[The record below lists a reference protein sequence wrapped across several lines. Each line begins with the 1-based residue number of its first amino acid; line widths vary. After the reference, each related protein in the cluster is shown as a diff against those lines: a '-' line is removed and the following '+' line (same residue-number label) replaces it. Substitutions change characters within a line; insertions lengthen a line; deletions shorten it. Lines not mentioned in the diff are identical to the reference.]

1 MLRHRS
7 AYGLAATA
15 PPSSLPDGLPSSPK
29 LRTLRNPK
37 NPACP
42 PQQGPRGYAD
52 LGPHSGPGRALDS
65 DTISLLTVPL
75 FTGAIGYVTNWSG
88 VLMLFYPVHFRGI
101 TVPGLAT
108 IARYFPRKV
117 RQVPL
122 GFTQGGIGWQGI
134 VPSRA
139 AKMGSIA
146 VDKGIAKLGSPKEF
160 YESLEPDAIAEH
172 IVESSR
178 DDIRELVERTMQRE
192 HPGLW
197 NDLPPRVREAV
208 QSRVQ
213 EQLPD
218 VVRTVTNGIGR
229 DIDHLMDIKLMVIRH
244 LEDRP
249 ELANRIFLEIGKKEL
264 RFIVNFG
271 FWFGLLLGIPTAIL
285 TEVIFHAWW
294 LLPIAGVF
302 IGYVTNLVAI
312 LMIFEPAQ
320 ERRIGPFKLHGLFLR
335 RQREV
340 AGIYSKVIAE
350 DVLSLSNI
358 GRELLEGRQSDRTR
372 KLIVNALRP
381 AIDQATGYARVAVR
395 VAVGADRYDSIRE
408 SVATEAVEYTM
419 TPLDDPDF
427 NARQGT
433 AIETLITARMREMSS
448 DDFSEMLRTVI
459 KEDEWLLYI
468 HGAVLG
474 FGAGLVHLAIFG

>member
-1 MLRHRS
+1 MLT
-7 AYGLAATA
+7 GPAAV
-15 PPSSLPDGLPSSPK
+15 PPGSM
-29 LRTLRNPK
+29 
-37 NPACP
+37 
-42 PQQGPRGYAD
+42 
-52 LGPHSGPGRALDS
+52 DS
-65 DTISLLTVPL
+65 ETISLLTVPL

-88 VLMLFYPVHFRGI
+88 VLMLFYPVQFRGVR
-101 TVPGLAT
+101 VPGLAL
-108 IARYFPRKV
+108 ISRFFPRRV

-146 VDKGIAKLGSPKEF
+146 VDKGIAKLGSPREF

-172 IVESSR
+172 IVETSR

-192 HPGLW
+192 NPGLW

-208 QSRVQ
+208 HARVQ
-213 EQLPD
+213 QQLPD
-218 VVRTVTNGIGR
+218 VVRTVTDEIGR

-244 LEDRP
+244 LEERP
-249 ELANRIFLEIGKKEL
+249 ELSNRIFLEIGRKEL

-271 FWFGLLLGIPTAIL
+271 FWFGLLLGIPTAVL
-285 TEVIFHAWW
+285 TGVVFQQWW
-294 LLPIAGVF
+294 LLPVCGVI

-312 LMIFEPAQ
+312 LMIFEPVD
-320 ERRIGPFKLHGLFLR
+320 ERQIGPFKLQGLFLR

-340 AGIYSKVIAE
+340 AGIYSKVIAQ
-350 DVLSLSNI
+350 DVVNLNNI

-395 VAVGADRYDSIRE
+395 IAMGTDRYDTIRE
-408 SVATEAVEYTM
+408 SVATEAVDYTM
-419 TPLDDPDF
+419 TPLADPDF
-427 NARQGT
+427 NASQSA
-433 AIETLITARMREMSS
+433 AIEALIAERMQEMSS
-448 DDFSEMLRTVI
+448 RDFSEMLRTVI
-459 KEDEWLLYI
+459 KEDEWLLYL

-474 FGAGLVHLAIFG
+474 FGAGLVHLALFG